1 MDAKEIQE
9 KIDILQKEVSTVI
22 KGKDE
27 VIRKVIMAILA
38 SGHVLLEDVPGLGK
52 TTLAKA
58 FSKALGFAN
67 KRIQFTPDTMPSD
80 IVGMSIYNEQT
91 NAFEYVE
98 GAAVNCNLLLGDE
111 INRTSSKTQSALLE
125 AMAEGC
131 VTVDGVTHQ
140 LLEPFVVMATQN
152 PVTSGGTQALPDSQL
167 DRFMICLSMGYPD
180 AESQLAILKNVS
192 DRDLI
197 EKVQPV
203 MTIEDVKQAK
213 SYVKNMQVKDEIL
226 RYIICLCEKTREH
239 EHVELGISPRGVGA
253 LAEMAKSFALC
264 EGRTYVVPDDVLAI
278 FPDVCAHRLILNT
291 KARRENVTAY
301 EILEEIAQ
309 QTEKPKLLRK
319 YQKT

>member
-203 MTIEDVKQAK
+203 MTIEDIKQAK
-213 SYVKNMQVKDEIL
+213 SYVKNMQVNDEIL

-239 EHVELGISPRGVGA
+239 EHVELGISSRGVGA

-319 YQKT
+319 

>member
-1 MDAKEIQE
+1 MDTKEIQE

-213 SYVKNMQVKDEIL
+213 SYVKNMQVNDEIL

-309 QTEKPKLLRK
+309 QVEKPKLLRK
-319 YQKT
+319 

>member
-213 SYVKNMQVKDEIL
+213 SYVKNMQVNDEIL

-253 LAEMAKSFALC
+253 LAEMAKAFALC
-264 EGRTYVVPDDVLAI
+264 DGRTYVVPEDVLAI

-309 QTEKPKLLRK
+309 QVEKPKLLRK
-319 YQKT
+319 

>member
-264 EGRTYVVPDDVLAI
+264 EGRTYVVPEDVLAI

-309 QTEKPKLLRK
+309 QVEKPKLLRK
-319 YQKT
+319 

>member
-213 SYVKNMQVKDEIL
+213 SYVKNMQVNDEIL

-264 EGRTYVVPDDVLAI
+264 EGRTYVVPEDVLAI
-278 FPDVCAHRLILNT
+278 FPDVCEHRLILNT

-309 QTEKPKLLRK
+309 QVEKPKLLRK
-319 YQKT
+319 

>member
-213 SYVKNMQVKDEIL
+213 SYVKNMQVNDEIH

-253 LAEMAKSFALC
+253 LAEMAKAFALC
-264 EGRTYVVPDDVLAI
+264 EGRTYVVPEDVLAI

-309 QTEKPKLLRK
+309 QVEKPKLLRK
-319 YQKT
+319 

>member
-27 VIRKVIMAILA
+27 VIRQVIMAILA

-203 MTIEDVKQAK
+203 MTIEDIKQAK
-213 SYVKNMQVKDEIL
+213 SYVKNMQVNDEIL

-319 YQKT
+319 

>member
-1 MDAKEIQE
+1 MQKRIL
-9 KIDILQKEVSTVI
+9 DILQNTQ
-22 KGKDE
+22 
-27 VIRKVIMAILA
+27 KVIIGKERVTKLLLTALLA
-38 SGHVLLEDVPGLGK
+38 DGHVLLEDVPGTGK
-52 TTLAKA
+52 TRLAKA
-58 FSKALGFAN
+58 LAASLGIEFG
-67 KRIQFTPDTMPSD
+67 RIQFTPDTMPSD

-253 LAEMAKSFALC
+253 LAEMAKAFALC

-319 YQKT
+319 

>member
-38 SGHVLLEDVPGLGK
+38 SGHVLWEDVPGLGK

-213 SYVKNMQVKDEIL
+213 SYVKNMQVNDEIL

-253 LAEMAKSFALC
+253 LAEMAKAFALC
-264 EGRTYVVPDDVLAI
+264 EGRTYVVPEDVLAI

-309 QTEKPKLLRK
+309 QVEKPKLLRK
-319 YQKT
+319 

>member
-203 MTIEDVKQAK
+203 MTIEDVKQVK

-319 YQKT
+319 

>member
-80 IVGMSIYNEQT
+80 IVGISIYNEQT

-213 SYVKNMQVKDEIL
+213 SYVKNMQVNDEIL

-253 LAEMAKSFALC
+253 LAEMAKAFALC
-264 EGRTYVVPDDVLAI
+264 EGRTYVVPEDVLAI

-309 QTEKPKLLRK
+309 QVEKPKLLRK
-319 YQKT
+319 

>member
-58 FSKALGFAN
+58 FSKALGLAN

-319 YQKT
+319 

>member
-27 VIRKVIMAILA
+27 VFRKVIMAILA

-213 SYVKNMQVKDEIL
+213 SYVKNMQVNDEIL

-264 EGRTYVVPDDVLAI
+264 EGRTYVVPEDVLAI

-309 QTEKPKLLRK
+309 QVEKPKLLRK
-319 YQKT
+319 

>member
-213 SYVKNMQVKDEIL
+213 SYVKNMQVNDEIL

-253 LAEMAKSFALC
+253 LAEMAKAFALC

-278 FPDVCAHRLILNT
+278 FSDVCAHRLILNT

-309 QTEKPKLLRK
+309 QVEKPKLLRK
-319 YQKT
+319 

>member
-1 MDAKEIQE
+1 MDEKEIQE

-203 MTIEDVKQAK
+203 MTIEDIKQAK
-213 SYVKNMQVKDEIL
+213 SYVKNMQVNDEIL

-319 YQKT
+319 

>member
-213 SYVKNMQVKDEIL
+213 SYVK
-226 RYIICLCEKTREH
+226 
-239 EHVELGISPRGVGA
+239 
-253 LAEMAKSFALC
+253 
-264 EGRTYVVPDDVLAI
+264 
-278 FPDVCAHRLILNT
+278 
-291 KARRENVTAY
+291 
-301 EILEEIAQ
+301 
-309 QTEKPKLLRK
+309 K
-319 YQKT
+319 YAGKG

>member
-213 SYVKNMQVKDEIL
+213 SYVKNMQVNDEIL

-253 LAEMAKSFALC
+253 LAEMAKAFALC
-264 EGRTYVVPDDVLAI
+264 EGRTYVVPKDVLAI

-309 QTEKPKLLRK
+309 QVEKPKLLRK
-319 YQKT
+319 

>member
-67 KRIQFTPDTMPSD
+67 KRIQFTPDTMPRD

-197 EKVQPV
+197 EKVQSV
-203 MTIEDVKQAK
+203 MTIEDIKQAK

-319 YQKT
+319 

>member
-203 MTIEDVKQAK
+203 MTIEDVKQAQ
-213 SYVKNMQVKDEIL
+213 SYVKNMQVNDEIL

-253 LAEMAKSFALC
+253 LAEMAKAFALC
-264 EGRTYVVPDDVLAI
+264 EGRTYVVPEDVLAI
-278 FPDVCAHRLILNT
+278 FSDVCAHRLILNT

-309 QTEKPKLLRK
+309 QVEKPKLLRK
-319 YQKT
+319 

>member
-27 VIRKVIMAILA
+27 VIRKVIMEILA

-131 VTVDGVTHQ
+131 VTVDGVTQQQH
-140 LLEPFVVMATQN
+140 EPFVVMATQN

-213 SYVKNMQVKDEIL
+213 SYVKNMQVNDEIL

-253 LAEMAKSFALC
+253 LAEMAKAFALC
-264 EGRTYVVPDDVLAI
+264 EGRTYVVPEDVLAI

-309 QTEKPKLLRK
+309 QVEKPKLLRK
-319 YQKT
+319 

>member
-213 SYVKNMQVKDEIL
+213 SYVKNMQVNDEIL
-226 RYIICLCEKTREH
+226 RYIICLCEKTNMWNLVLVRVAWEHLQRWRKHSHCVREGLMLYRKMFLPFFRMY
-239 EHVELGISPRGVGA
+239 V
-253 LAEMAKSFALC
+253 
-264 EGRTYVVPDDVLAI
+264 RTV
-278 FPDVCAHRLILNT
+278 
-291 KARRENVTAY
+291 
-301 EILEEIAQ
+301 
-309 QTEKPKLLRK
+309 
-319 YQKT
+319 

>member
-125 AMAEGC
+125 AMAGGC

-253 LAEMAKSFALC
+253 LAEIAKSFALC

-319 YQKT
+319 

>member
-27 VIRKVIMAILA
+27 VIRKVIMSILA

-213 SYVKNMQVKDEIL
+213 SYVKNMQVNDEIL

-253 LAEMAKSFALC
+253 LAEMAKAFALC
-264 EGRTYVVPDDVLAI
+264 EGRTYVVPEDVLAI

-319 YQKT
+319 

>member
-239 EHVELGISPRGVGA
+239 EHVELGISPRVVGA

-319 YQKT
+319 

>member
-213 SYVKNMQVKDEIL
+213 SYVKNMQVNDEIL

-253 LAEMAKSFALC
+253 LAEMAKAFALC
-264 EGRTYVVPDDVLAI
+264 EGRTYVVPEDVLAI

-309 QTEKPKLLRK
+309 QVEKPKLLRK
-319 YQKT
+319 

>member
-1 MDAKEIQE
+1 MQKRIL
-9 KIDILQKEVSTVI
+9 DILQNTQ
-22 KGKDE
+22 
-27 VIRKVIMAILA
+27 KVIIGKERVTKLLLTALLA
-38 SGHVLLEDVPGLGK
+38 DGHVLLEDVPGTGK
-52 TTLAKA
+52 TRLAKA
-58 FSKALGFAN
+58 LAASLGIEFG
-67 KRIQFTPDTMPSD
+67 RIQFTPDTMPSD

-213 SYVKNMQVKDEIL
+213 SYVKNMQVNDEIL

-253 LAEMAKSFALC
+253 LAEMAKAFALC
-264 EGRTYVVPDDVLAI
+264 EGRTYVVPEDVLAI

-309 QTEKPKLLRK
+309 QVEKPKLLRK
-319 YQKT
+319 

>member
-213 SYVKNMQVKDEIL
+213 SYVKNMQVNDEIL

-239 EHVELGISPRGVGA
+239 EHVELGISSRGVGA

-319 YQKT
+319 

>member
-213 SYVKNMQVKDEIL
+213 SYVKNMQVNDEIL
-226 RYIICLCEKTREH
+226 RYIICLCEKMREH

-264 EGRTYVVPDDVLAI
+264 EGRTYVVPEDVLAI

-309 QTEKPKLLRK
+309 QVEKPKLLRK
-319 YQKT
+319 

>member
-111 INRTSSKTQSALLE
+111 
-125 AMAEGC
+125 
-131 VTVDGVTHQ
+131 
-140 LLEPFVVMATQN
+140 N

-213 SYVKNMQVKDEIL
+213 SYVKNMQVNDEIL

-319 YQKT
+319 

>member
-213 SYVKNMQVKDEIL
+213 SYVKNMQVNDEIL

-253 LAEMAKSFALC
+253 LAKMAKAFALC
-264 EGRTYVVPDDVLAI
+264 EGRTYVVPEDVLAI

-309 QTEKPKLLRK
+309 QVEKPKLLRK
-319 YQKT
+319 

>member
-213 SYVKNMQVKDEIL
+213 SYVKNMQVNDEIL

-239 EHVELGISPRGVGA
+239 EHVELGISPCGVGA
-253 LAEMAKSFALC
+253 LAEMAKAFALC
-264 EGRTYVVPDDVLAI
+264 EGRTYVVPEDVLAI

-309 QTEKPKLLRK
+309 QVEKPKLLRK
-319 YQKT
+319 

>member
-203 MTIEDVKQAK
+203 MTIEDIKQAK
-213 SYVKNMQVKDEIL
+213 SYVKNMQVNDEIL
-226 RYIICLCEKTREH
+226 RYIICLCEKTSMWN
-239 EHVELGISPRGVGA
+239 LA
-253 LAEMAKSFALC
+253 LARVALGHLQRWQNHSHC
-264 EGRTYVVPDDVLAI
+264 VREERMLYRMMSLRFFRMYVHTV
-278 FPDVCAHRLILNT
+278 
-291 KARRENVTAY
+291 
-301 EILEEIAQ
+301 
-309 QTEKPKLLRK
+309 
-319 YQKT
+319 

>member
-213 SYVKNMQVKDEIL
+213 SYVKNMQVIDEIL

-253 LAEMAKSFALC
+253 LAEMTKAFALC
-264 EGRTYVVPDDVLAI
+264 EGRTYVVPEDVLAI

-309 QTEKPKLLRK
+309 QVEKPKLLRK
-319 YQKT
+319 

>member
-1 MDAKEIQE
+1 MDAREIQE

-213 SYVKNMQVKDEIL
+213 SYVKNMQVNDEIL
-226 RYIICLCEKTREH
+226 RYIISLCEKTREH
-239 EHVELGISPRGVGA
+239 EYVELGISPRGVGA
-253 LAEMAKSFALC
+253 LAEMAKAFALC

-309 QTEKPKLLRK
+309 QIEKPKLLRK
-319 YQKT
+319 

>member
-167 DRFMICLSMGYPD
+167 DRLMICLSIVYPD

-197 EKVQPV
+197 ENVQPV

-213 SYVKNMQVKDEIL
+213 SYVKNMQVNDEIL

-239 EHVELGISPRGVGA
+239 EHVELGFSPRGVGA
-253 LAEMAKSFALC
+253 VAEMA
-264 EGRTYVVPDDVLAI
+264 
-278 FPDVCAHRLILNT
+278 
-291 KARRENVTAY
+291 
-301 EILEEIAQ
+301 
-309 QTEKPKLLRK
+309 
-319 YQKT
+319 

>member
-197 EKVQPV
+197 EKVQSV

-226 RYIICLCEKTREH
+226 RYIIL
-239 EHVELGISPRGVGA
+239 S
-253 LAEMAKSFALC
+253 
-264 EGRTYVVPDDVLAI
+264 
-278 FPDVCAHRLILNT
+278 LIH
-291 KARRENVTAY
+291 
-301 EILEEIAQ
+301 I
-309 QTEKPKLLRK
+309 
-319 YQKT
+319 

>member
-213 SYVKNMQVKDEIL
+213 SYVKNMQVNDEIL

-301 EILEEIAQ
+301 EILEEISQ

-319 YQKT
+319 

>member
-1 MDAKEIQE
+1 
-9 KIDILQKEVSTVI
+9 
-22 KGKDE
+22 
-27 VIRKVIMAILA
+27 
-38 SGHVLLEDVPGLGK
+38 
-52 TTLAKA
+52 
-58 FSKALGFAN
+58 
-67 KRIQFTPDTMPSD
+67 
-80 IVGMSIYNEQT
+80 
-91 NAFEYVE
+91 
-98 GAAVNCNLLLGDE
+98 
-111 INRTSSKTQSALLE
+111 
-125 AMAEGC
+125 
-131 VTVDGVTHQ
+131 
-140 LLEPFVVMATQN
+140 
-152 PVTSGGTQALPDSQL
+152 
-167 DRFMICLSMGYPD
+167 MGYPD

-264 EGRTYVVPDDVLAI
+264 EGRTYVVPEDVLAI

-319 YQKT
+319 